1 MYSVGFESTWVFAS
15 YSDVRTHICPC
26 LLTLLATGTAKSQER
41 LGARINYF
49 PFKAVQSFDTNTL
62 AISNA
67 IYIGDFPVI
76 QFFGDFDFNLKS
88 RKVEFDFDT
97 ISLFGFKINL
107 GKGQAAQLGASS
119 GLGSDSNVV
128 NAKRDRK
135 AFFNWIAADE
145 AIATARGGG
154 GGLALW
160 KRVVEDEK
168 EK

>member
-1 MYSVGFESTWVFAS
+1 MSS
-15 YSDVRTHICPC
+15 YSDILTHICMC
-26 LLTLLATGTAKSQER
+26 LPALQATGTAKSQER

-49 PFKAVQSFDTNTL
+49 PFKAIQSFDTNTW

-67 IYIGDFPVI
+67 IYIGEFPVI

-88 RKVEFDFDT
+88 RKLEFDFDT
-97 ISLFGFKINL
+97 ISIFGFKINL
-107 GKGQAAQLGASS
+107 GKGQAAQIGASS

-145 AIATARGGG
+145 SIATARGGG

-160 KRVVEDEK
+160 KRVEVVEEDE
-168 EK
+168 